1 MEVEPESNHNDKE
14 ISFSI
19 VASFTYSSHKVQIEW
34 RIKEE
39 VMQHDMKRHNSSQ
52 TNQWFSIGF
61 VFCIRNFCQRD
72 ILHNFTRILQH
83 IILQKKCSAENLLFK
98 DHYHQLEPFEN

>member
-14 ISFSI
+14 ISFII

-61 VFCIRNFCQRD
+61 VYCIRNFCQRN

-83 IILQKKCSAENLLFK
+83 NIFQKKYSAENLLFK
-98 DHYHQLEPFEN
+98 NHYHQLGPFEN